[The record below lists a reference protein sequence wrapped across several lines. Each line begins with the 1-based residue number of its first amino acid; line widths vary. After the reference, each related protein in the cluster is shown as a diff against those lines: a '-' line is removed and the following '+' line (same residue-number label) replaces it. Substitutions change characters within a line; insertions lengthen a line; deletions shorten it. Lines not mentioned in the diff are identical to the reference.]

1 MSLLSDTYATRPA
14 KRSLH
19 TANYTFATHPDWKP
33 SGNCSNSHCMLQ
45 AGAPTHKWTLVGN
58 GSYKG
63 AHHDL
68 HFLHTGTNVAYQAV
82 RSGSSGSHNNISERA
97 NPHVSI
103 SAILAAKPGKT
114 WELAEFEPYEN
125 SPKPYSKVLA
135 DLAAVAAMESAM
147 KGFTVSC
154 QDYKD
159 NSTSLNNSDNMA
171 EGVMDITFPTVGT
184 IATLSSATVNNWV
197 ATCATEAAARRTF
210 IIYPEDGL
218 DVDSLSSLLA
228 SFEDANV
235 ATQLSTNLFGVLF
248 WRADL
253 TPAQVIKVTQEKQGS
268 DRGPGS
274 SP

>member
-1 MSLLSDTYATRPA
+1 
-14 KRSLH
+14 
-19 TANYTFATHPDWKP
+19 
-33 SGNCSNSHCMLQ
+33 
-45 AGAPTHKWTLVGN
+45 
-58 GSYKG
+58 
-63 AHHDL
+63 
-68 HFLHTGTNVAYQAV
+68 
-82 RSGSSGSHNNISERA
+82 
-97 NPHVSI
+97 
-103 SAILAAKPGKT
+103 
-114 WELAEFEPYEN
+114 
-125 SPKPYSKVLA
+125 
-135 DLAAVAAMESAM
+135 MESAM

-253 TPAQVIKVTQEKQGS
+253 TPAQVIKVTQEKQG
-268 DRGPGS
+268 
-274 SP
+274 